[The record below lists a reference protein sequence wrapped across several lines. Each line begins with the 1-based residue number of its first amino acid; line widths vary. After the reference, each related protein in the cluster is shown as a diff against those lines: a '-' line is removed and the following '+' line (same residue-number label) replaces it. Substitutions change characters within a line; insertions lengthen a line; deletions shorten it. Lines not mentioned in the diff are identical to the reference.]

1 MKNKDCNI
9 IQDLLPNYIENLTSE
24 NTNKFI
30 EAHIEGCKTCEEILE
45 NMKTDLKQK
54 PKPEKRE
61 IKYAKKVALK
71 LKVLRIFII
80 IIVIAIIAFVANT
93 ARKYLILRKLD
104 ELSKTYVNSKSENYR
119 LVVYSNDMTKD
130 KKFEKCEYT
139 RFKNKTLRI
148 NTSCES
154 DSNNSYISKDILY
167 FDSDEEI
174 FIVDVNGKNVNGYI
188 KRNVKEYDY
197 YNYPTTFNDELKWLD
212 KEDKSGFKGLKNII
226 ISNIKEEE
234 FDGTMCYVIT
244 FEDRKMYFEKHT
256 GLLRKAYNQ
265 YGYFLEYYYDF
276 NCLNDESIKKPDTSG
291 ITLEE
296 RN

>member
-30 EAHIEGCKTCEEILE
+30 EAHIDGCKTCEEILE

-80 IIVIAIIAFVANT
+80 IIIAIIIAFVANT
-93 ARKYLILRKLD
+93 TRKYLILRKLD
-104 ELSKTYVNSKSENYR
+104 EVAKTYVNSKSENYR
-119 LVVYSNDMTKD
+119 LVVYSNDMSKD
-130 KKFEKCEYT
+130 KKFEKYEYT
-139 RFKNKTLRI
+139 RFKNKILRI
-148 NTSCES
+148 DTRCEV
-154 DSNNSYISKDILY
+154 DSNNSYISQDMHY
-167 FDSDEEI
+167 FDSNEDI
-174 FIVDVNGKNVNGYI
+174 FIVDVNGKNVYGYI
-188 KRNVKEYDY
+188 KRNVKGYDY
-197 YNYPTTFNDELKWLD
+197 YSYPTTFKDELNWLN
-212 KEDKSGFKGLKNII
+212 KEDRSGFKGLKNII

-244 FEDRKMYFEKHT
+244 FDDRKMYFEKHT
-256 GLLRKAYNQ
+256 GLERKVYNE
-265 YGYFLEYYYDF
+265 YGSCFEYYYDF
-276 NCLNDESIKKPDTSG
+276 NCLNDESIKRPDTSR

-296 RN
+296 VN